1 MKGKTRDPVCVRVY
15 EEAEG
20 IRKAVP
26 ALKFA
31 RGEPFKED
39 HWSQVR
45 GSCAEEVG
53 GGGHSCAEGVGVHSC
68 VEEGGLSC
76 VEGVGGGG
84 HSCVE
89 EGEAARVWKGSGRPF
104 VCGRG
109 GGRSCVEGVGGG

>member
-1 MKGKTRDPVCVRVY
+1 MHLQDFSAKWLDAVKGKTKDPVCVRVY

-45 GSCAEEVG
+45 D
-53 GGGHSCAEGVGVHSC
+53 
-68 VEEGGLSC
+68 
-76 VEGVGGGG
+76 
-84 HSCVE
+84 
-89 EGEAARVWKGSGRPF
+89 AAIRSLPHTLVPWPSAPCRAAPF
-104 VCGRG
+104 A
-109 GGRSCVEGVGGG
+109 

>member
-1 MKGKTRDPVCVRVY
+1 MHLQDFSAKWLDAVKGKTKDPVCVRVY

-45 GSCAEEVG
+45 LIFSRD
-53 GGGHSCAEGVGVHSC
+53 
-68 VEEGGLSC
+68 
-76 VEGVGGGG
+76 
-84 HSCVE
+84 
-89 EGEAARVWKGSGRPF
+89 AAIRSLPHTLVPWPSAPCRAAPF
-104 VCGRG
+104 A
-109 GGRSCVEGVGGG
+109 

>member
-1 MKGKTRDPVCVRVY
+1 MVLTIVACIPMFASFLDLQDFSAKWLDAVKGKTKDPVCVRVY

-45 GSCAEEVG
+45 LLLPRDGAIRSLPHALVPWPSAPCHTA
-53 GGGHSCAEGVGVHSC
+53 
-68 VEEGGLSC
+68 
-76 VEGVGGGG
+76 
-84 HSCVE
+84 
-89 EGEAARVWKGSGRPF
+89 PF
-104 VCGRG
+104 A
-109 GGRSCVEGVGGG
+109 